1 MQKLEIM
8 PNLRESCVNNYTNIY
23 FVHLKK
29 VNFMIA
35 ITKYFQTDQAYRTL
49 YPYLVAESFY
59 IKPLLKGCHKATE
72 YRIHQALP

>member
-8 PNLRESCVNNYTNIY
+8 SNLRERCVNNCTNIY
-23 FVHLKK
+23 FVHLKE

-49 YPYLVAESFY
+49 HPYLVAESFY
-59 IKPLLKGCHKATE
+59 IKMRLKGCHKAME